1 MRKIYRGTKSVITFL
16 CVVKGTQYAIITLQ
30 ALVRRD
36 ESKENSALLG
46 LHHYTENLLKRGGKM
61 SINHLSE
68 EEIKTGNRLF
78 ATYTFEDVVRYDG
91 ISPILQRQI
100 KCVHDFFNDMEK
112 TIMRE
117 KGYVV

>member
-1 MRKIYRGTKSVITFL
+1 
-16 CVVKGTQYAIITLQ
+16 
-30 ALVRRD
+30 
-36 ESKENSALLG
+36 
-46 LHHYTENLLKRGGKM
+46 M

-68 EEIKTGNRLF
+68 EEIKMGNRLF

-100 KCVHDFFNDMEK
+100 KCLHDFFNDTEK

>member
-1 MRKIYRGTKSVITFL
+1 
-16 CVVKGTQYAIITLQ
+16 
-30 ALVRRD
+30 
-36 ESKENSALLG
+36 
-46 LHHYTENLLKRGGKM
+46 M

-100 KCVHDFFNDMEK
+100 KCLHDFFNDMEK